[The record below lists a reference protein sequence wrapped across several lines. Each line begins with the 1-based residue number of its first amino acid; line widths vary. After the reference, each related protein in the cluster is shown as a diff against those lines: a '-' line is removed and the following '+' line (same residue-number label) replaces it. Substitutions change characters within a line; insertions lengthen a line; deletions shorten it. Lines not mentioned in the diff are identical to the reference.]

1 MKEKKRNFQREYK
14 YKFNFSILLGVVSYT
29 FPPNTWD
36 TEKGRA
42 GIQVL
47 VLEKSPEQ
55 SELHEALL
63 QETQTIQTSASINKV
78 LKDCSHDHLFM

>member
-1 MKEKKRNFQREYK
+1 MNINVNS
-14 YKFNFSILLGVVSYT
+14 NFSVLSGVVSYT
-29 FPPNTWD
+29 FPPNTWE
-36 TEKGRA
+36 TEKGGA

-63 QETQTIQTSASINKV
+63 QKT
-78 LKDCSHDHLFM
+78 